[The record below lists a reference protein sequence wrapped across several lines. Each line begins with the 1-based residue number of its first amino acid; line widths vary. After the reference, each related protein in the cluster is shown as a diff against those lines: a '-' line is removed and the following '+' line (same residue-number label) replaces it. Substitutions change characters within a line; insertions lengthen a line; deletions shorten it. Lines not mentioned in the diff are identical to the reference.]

1 LDQTF
6 FRKTGSGILTLT
18 GSVDKDSFTSAVRP
32 IITLDAGS
40 LVMGSSSNYDEAR
53 FTVSNG
59 TVLKGTGVAGVTTVA
74 NGGAVNVGNSPGC
87 MTLATLTLNAG
98 AVFTEEIAGTTACT
112 QYDRTTVTGAAVL
125 GNASLNIVSTVTPAD
140 GTVFTILTAT
150 SVSGTFN
157 GLADGAVVTVSGV
170 SYRINYT
177 ATAVTL
183 TKLSGTLASTG
194 SNNPLTATSFGFLL
208 SGLAIALNLVYRRKT
223 ARSLARN

>member
-1 LDQTF
+1 
-6 FRKTGSGILTLT
+6 
-18 GSVDKDSFTSAVRP
+18 
-32 IITLDAGS
+32 
-40 LVMGSSSNYDEAR
+40 
-53 FTVSNG
+53 
-59 TVLKGTGVAGVTTVA
+59 
-74 NGGAVNVGNSPGC
+74 
-87 MTLATLTLNAG
+87 
-98 AVFTEEIAGTTACT
+98 
-112 QYDRTTVTGAAVL
+112 
-125 GNASLNIVSTVTPAD
+125 LNIVSTVTPAD